1 MPKLPANINGNSFNL
16 VVVSFH
22 TCTHT
27 LGPKPSSSSQSG
39 VSKIHKEDG
48 AAVLVP
54 IISPENL
61 QTQDVGIHPSA
72 IVSEKAGDTEPSAS
86 CAVEKDDFFPALFV
100 FGGMDTCG
108 TVHGDC
114 FVFIPHLSA
123 RS

>member
-1 MPKLPANINGNSFNL
+1 LQ
-16 VVVSFH
+16 
-22 TCTHT
+22 THT
-27 LGPKPSSSSQSG
+27 LGAKPSSSTQSG

-61 QTQDVGIHPSA
+61 QTQEVSIHPSA
-72 IVSEKAGDTEPSAS
+72 IVSEKQGATEPSAS
-86 CAVEKDDFFPALFV
+86 RPMEKDDFFPALFV

-108 TVHGDC
+108 TIHGDC
-114 FVFIPHLSA
+114 FVFVPHLSA